1 MNSFLGDYTD
11 FTGHNDPDMLEVGN
25 GDLTVEETRTH
36 FALWALMKAPLLI
49 GTDITQLSQANID
62 ILQNKHLIAFNQDPI
77 YGKPATPYKW
87 GVNPN
92 WTYNS
97 TNPAEFWF
105 GQSSQGIMVA
115 MFNSLNTTRTMTA
128 DFSEIPRLTET
139 SYRVIDAWTGRNM
152 GCKKGS
158 IKSTLNAHDTAVLL
172 LQNTCAGVSDV
183 AEE

>member
-1 MNSFLGDYTD
+1 MGTNEGT
-11 FTGHNDPDMLEVGN
+11 
-25 GDLTVEETRTH
+25 
-36 FALWALMKAPLLI
+36 ALD
-49 GTDITQLSQANID
+49 GTDITQLSEANID

-97 TNPAEFWF
+97 TNPAEFWS

-158 IKSTLNAHDTAVLL
+158 IKTTLNAHDTAVLL
-172 LQNTCAGVSDV
+172 LQNTCASVSDV